1 MKKTHA
7 FLLTSL
13 AVLTLTGIG
22 LSSNVAEAKESK
34 PIITQEEP
42 AAKAPQRKLKPWEEK
57 YYELHP
63 EAKKQ
68 DEEKGNPSKH
78 HSSDDDEDWH
88 RI

>member
-22 LSSNVAEAKESK
+22 LSSATVNAKESK
-34 PIITQEEP
+34 PTVTQEEP
-42 AAKAPQRKLKPWEEK
+42 ATKAPQRKLKPWEEK

-63 EAKKQ
+63 EAKQQ

-78 HSSDDDEDWH
+78 RNSDDDENWH

>member
-13 AVLTLTGIG
+13 TVLTLTGLG
-22 LSSNVAEAKESK
+22 FLGSQTEAKETK
-34 PIITQEEP
+34 PAVTQEEP
-42 AAKAPQRKLKPWEEK
+42 ATKTPQRKLKPWEEK

>member
-13 AVLTLTGIG
+13 TVLTLIG
-22 LSSNVAEAKESK
+22 LGFFGTAADAKENK
-34 PIITQEEP
+34 PAVSQEEST
-42 AAKAPQRKLKPWEEK
+42 AQAPQRKLKPWEEK

-78 HSSDDDEDWH
+78 HHSDDNEDWH
-88 RI
+88 RL